1 MSSIWC
7 PKCQYNK
14 KKEQKC
20 PKCGHIEEDHYKE
33 QKTISNKKYMTKC
46 KVCDNNIAVKA
57 TSCPHC
63 GDIKSKNL
71 FWKIIKILA
80 IVIITIVIIDIIL
93 ASIGIIILGSSIETI
108 NKQSNKIIS
117 EIKIPK
123 FEFKEPE
130 YQKQERER
138 KNKIRKK
145 EIEKQNIINY
155 HKMQKKNAKENLKKQ
170 MSF

>member
-20 PKCGHIEEDHYKE
+20 PKCGHIEENHYKE

-71 FWKIIKILA
+71 FWKIIKIIA
-80 IVIITIVIIDIIL
+80 IVTITIFIINIIL
-93 ASIGIIILGSSIETI
+93 ASIGIVIIGSSIETI
-108 NKQSNKIIS
+108 DKQYKKITNETIKNINN
-117 EIKIPK
+117 IKIPK
-123 FEFKEPE
+123 FEIKEPE
-130 YQKQERER
+130 YQKQD
-138 KNKIRKK
+138 
-145 EIEKQNIINY
+145 
-155 HKMQKKNAKENLKKQ
+155 
-170 MSF
+170 